1 MGPRP
6 SSLRGDAMQR
16 GQKIDISLPSFVDP
30 FRVYSL
36 RIATPTTGYTG
47 ENFPDVQLVDELD
60 ITLISCFTRATNPDL
75 VFVLV
80 QEVADFPNE
89 KRHRRRKIAHAT

>member
-1 MGPRP
+1 MQHKVRKKRNLYMGI
-6 SSLRGDAMQR
+6 LVF
-16 GQKIDISLPSFVDP
+16 LFTV
-30 FRVYSL
+30 
-36 RIATPTTGYTG
+36 
-47 ENFPDVQLVDELD
+47 ENLPDVQVVD

-80 QEVADFPNE
+80 QEVADFPDE

>member
-1 MGPRP
+1 MH
-6 SSLRGDAMQR
+6 RGK
-16 GQKIDISLPSFVDP
+16 KIDISLPSFVDP

-36 RIATPTTGYTG
+36 RIATPTTGYTV
-47 ENFPDVQLVDELD
+47 ENLPDVQVVD

-80 QEVADFPNE
+80 QEVADFPDE